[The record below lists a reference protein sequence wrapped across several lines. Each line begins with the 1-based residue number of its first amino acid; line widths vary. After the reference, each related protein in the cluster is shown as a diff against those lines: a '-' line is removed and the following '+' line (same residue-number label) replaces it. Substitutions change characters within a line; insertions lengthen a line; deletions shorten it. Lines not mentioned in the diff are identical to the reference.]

1 MRGYRALKRKINLS
15 VPYKY
20 RFKLFSVLPNQL
32 NTRFWISSQEFQ
44 NLYDTKPIFIEFKKI
59 VGELKE
65 GLVPYLHQKKIS
77 NLNPVRLHKSIDEV
91 INKKFSWNQLSQY
104 RLMSSQLLAGGRP
117 YNCKNE
123 NEIEMHLKNLVCN
136 IKKIYKNGIKERS
149 DWNGL
154 YPNNI
159 LVTQL
164 SDNKFALEKGGT
176 HRYTIAALIQ
186 QEKIPVNVIR
196 HISEY
201 KEELIEINNLYLK
214 K

>member
-1 MRGYRALKRKINLS
+1 MKRYHLLKRKVSLS

-20 RFKLFSVLPNQL
+20 RFKLFSALPYKL
-32 NTRFWISSQEFQ
+32 NTKFWISSQEFQ
-44 NLYDTKPIFIEFKKI
+44 DFYETKSIFIEFKNI

-77 NLNPVRLHKSIDEV
+77 NLKPVRLHKSIEEV

-104 RLMSSQLLAGGRP
+104 KLMTAQLMAGGKP

-123 NEIEMHLKNLVCN
+123 NEIEIHLKNLVSN

-164 SDNKFALEKGGT
+164 PDNKFALEKGGT

-214 K
+214 S